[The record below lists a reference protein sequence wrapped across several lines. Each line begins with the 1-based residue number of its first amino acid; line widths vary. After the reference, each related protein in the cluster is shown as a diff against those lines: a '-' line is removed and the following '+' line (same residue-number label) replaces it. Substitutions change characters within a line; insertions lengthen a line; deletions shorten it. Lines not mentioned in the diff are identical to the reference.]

1 LRAMVAAVH
10 DAGKIIQGHQGSA
23 ESLRIVVESGFDMT
37 QHCTFTGMSR
47 IYDKT
52 IELMLENDFYCGT
65 QWAPLTEEEQ
75 KQLDDNSFPWVHEFV
90 RHDLENALRLIE
102 AGVPQLMTT
111 DTGTVDP
118 DVRKDTGPG
127 GLGGLGGFKFGVG
140 EDHFLNLRAMS
151 QRGMT
156 PMMIIQAATRNVAA
170 AYKKLDE
177 FGTLEEGKMADFVV
191 LDANPLEDIENMRRI
206 NTVVKEGQV
215 VDRDALPRNPILT
228 SEEAINPG
236 PVREK

>member
-1 LRAMVAAVH
+1 
-10 DAGKIIQGHQGSA
+10 
-23 ESLRIVVESGFDMT
+23 
-37 QHCTFTGMSR
+37 
-47 IYDKT
+47 
-52 IELMLENDFYCGT
+52 MLENNFYCGT
-65 QWAPLTEEEQ
+65 QWAPLSEDEQ
-75 KQLDDNSFPWVHEFV
+75 QQLQDGGFPGANDFV

-111 DTGTVDP
+111 DAGTIDP
-118 DVRKDTGPG
+118 DVAKDWGPDGMG
-127 GLGGLGGFKFGVG
+127 GLGGGASGIG
-140 EDHFLNLRAMS
+140 EDHFLNMRAMG